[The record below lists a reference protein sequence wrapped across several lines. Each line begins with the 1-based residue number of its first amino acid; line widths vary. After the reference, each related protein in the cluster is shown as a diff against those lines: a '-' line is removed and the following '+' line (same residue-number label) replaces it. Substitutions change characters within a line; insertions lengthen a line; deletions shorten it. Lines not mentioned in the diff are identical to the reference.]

1 MSKSQ
6 QKKGKTMNRLK
17 KTSAKTKI
25 IALVMILLCIG
36 GVYLLIQNAI
46 GTGKAMAK
54 EEQNKQSTTAELAHK
69 AAAVSGADTSSNETG
84 LSKSE
89 TVYVKT
95 DATGSAKNIT
105 VSDWIKNVGSRKQI
119 SDKSTL
125 TEIENI
131 KGDEKFS
138 QDKDGNIV
146 WEGAGK
152 DIWYQGKTTKALPVG
167 VQITYKLDGKNM
179 SAAEMKGKSG
189 HMVMTINY
197 TNHATSDGNT
207 VPFTAATAMDM
218 NSEHFKNVNVD
229 HGAVIADGENNI
241 VIALGFPG
249 LSDALGLSENN
260 LDIDIPESAT
270 IEADVTDFRMGATIT
285 SLSTKVLNKAGLDKI
300 KSFDDLDSAIT
311 QLTSAS
317 DQLVAGSLA
326 ARQGADQLAVGTTQ
340 LANGTGTLQSGT
352 EQYVAGVSKA
362 ADGAATL
369 NAAVSKMSPMFG
381 QFKTFGDGL
390 KNYTGGVQ
398 NAYNGA
404 KEIDTGLNQLKGNDG
419 SDGNPK
425 TGMNALSDGTQSLD
439 SGLNDPA
446 TGAATGAKQIA
457 AGTGKAANGINN
469 MDESIN
475 GKIAAIRS
483 ALSDYGITN
492 LDEAEAKMAEL
503 QTDINAKLASGTAED
518 IAIAKEEYASYSKI
532 AAYVGNWQVLESMRQ
547 TLETPD
553 ESGASM
559 LEQMQSLS
567 NGAANLSAGVDK
579 LGVGAAQLNTGINGP
594 QGAKPAVDSLA
605 AGADKLVGKDSQSGM
620 NALVAGNGK
629 INEGANKIIAS
640 MGKMD
645 QLANGTAS
653 LNSGLN
659 TLKANGSTLTNG
671 VGTLNTGAVQL
682 NAGAG
687 QLASGL
693 GTLSSGMNTFKS
705 EGIDKIADAYNNN
718 FKGFSDKLNAVKD
731 ASAAYN
737 NFAGKADAMDGDV
750 SFVIETDEIK

>member
-1 MSKSQ
+1 
-6 QKKGKTMNRLK
+6 MNRLK
-17 KTSAKTKI
+17 KTSLKTKI
-25 IALVMILLCIG
+25 IALVMMLLCIG

-54 EEQNKQSTTAELAHK
+54 EEQNKKTTTTELTHK
-69 AAAVSGADTSSNETG
+69 AAAVSGADTSSNTTG

-105 VSDWIKNVGSRKQI
+105 VSDWIKNVGNRKQI

-131 KGDEKFS
+131 KGDEKFT

-146 WEGAGK
+146 WEGAGE

-197 TNHATSDGNT
+197 SNHATSGGTT

-218 NSEHFKNVNVD
+218 NSEHFKNVNID

-249 LSDALGLSENN
+249 LSDALGLSGNN

-326 ARQGADQLAVGTTQ
+326 ARQGADQLAAGTAE
-340 LANGTGTLQSGT
+340 LSAGTGTLQSGA

-369 NAAVSKMSPMFG
+369 NAAVIKMAPMFG
-381 QFKTFGDGL
+381 QLKTFGDGL

-404 KEIDTGLNQLKGNDG
+404 KDLDAGLNQLKGNDG

-425 TGMNALSDGTQSLD
+425 TGMNALADGAQSLD

-446 TGAATGAKQIA
+446 TGAAPPARERHLTASRIWTAASTAK
-457 AGTGKAANGINN
+457 
-469 MDESIN
+469 SP
-475 GKIAAIRS
+475 
-483 ALSDYGITN
+483 LSDRRYR
-492 LDEAEAKMAEL
+492 L
-503 QTDINAKLASGTAED
+503 
-518 IAIAKEEYASYSKI
+518 
-532 AAYVGNWQVLESMRQ
+532 
-547 TLETPD
+547 
-553 ESGASM
+553 
-559 LEQMQSLS
+559 
-567 NGAANLSAGVDK
+567 
-579 LGVGAAQLNTGINGP
+579 
-594 QGAKPAVDSLA
+594 
-605 AGADKLVGKDSQSGM
+605 
-620 NALVAGNGK
+620 
-629 INEGANKIIAS
+629 
-640 MGKMD
+640 
-645 QLANGTAS
+645 TAS
-653 LNSGLN
+653 QPLM
-659 TLKANGSTLTNG
+659 KP
-671 VGTLNTGAVQL
+671 
-682 NAGAG
+682 
-687 QLASGL
+687 
-693 GTLSSGMNTFKS
+693 KP
-705 EGIDKIADAYNNN
+705 K
-718 FKGFSDKLNAVKD
+718 
-731 ASAAYN
+731 
-737 NFAGKADAMDGDV
+737 
-750 SFVIETDEIK
+750 